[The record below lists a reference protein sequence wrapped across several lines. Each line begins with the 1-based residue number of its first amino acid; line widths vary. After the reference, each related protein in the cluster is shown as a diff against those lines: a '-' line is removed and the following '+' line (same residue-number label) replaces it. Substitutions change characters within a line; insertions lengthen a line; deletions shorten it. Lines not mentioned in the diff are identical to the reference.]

1 MISVLLSVASL
12 SVLQYDVVERK
23 YLIKGIRETL
33 SLVSFAPK
41 SARIWDN
48 NPFCHNSQTILRSL
62 KEPVK

>member
-41 SARIWDN
+41 SARVLGT
-48 NPFCHNSQTILRSL
+48 NPFCHNS
-62 KEPVK
+62 